1 MAHNKCR
8 CGAPHDDWPGKDG
21 DLICQM
27 CWESDCSES
36 MSAEN
41 EPMTTEQMEAYVR
54 AQWKYIGIWVR
65 DLLNSLG
72 AK

>member
-1 MAHNKCR
+1 
-8 CGAPHDDWPGKDG
+8 
-21 DLICQM
+21 
-27 CWESDCSES
+27 